1 VTRPPGQGPLA
12 GLRVVELASFIAGPY
27 AGQLLAD
34 LGADVVKIEIP
45 EGGDPFRAFAGG
57 GYGPHF
63 LAYNRNKRSIALDVR
78 DDVGRRAVRRLLEDA
93 DVLVENSRPGV
104 MDRLGLGY
112 DTVRSWNERLI
123 YCSVTGFGQDGPDAH
138 RPVYDTVGQA
148 VGGMLGQNLEPDRPR
163 IVGPAMADGI
173 AGLTAAYAVLA
184 ALHARDR
191 IGTGQH
197 VDVSM
202 FASVAAFLASEAS
215 LWHHTGDRGGPRRRP
230 SLSQSYAFGCAD
242 GRVMTVHL
250 SSPPKFWQGLL
261 AAVGRRDLLDDPRFA
276 TREARIENFEELHDL
291 LAAEFARRSSAVWE
305 QLLADHDVP
314 HARVNA
320 IDEVF
325 AEPQARH
332 LGLELR
338 LRHPTQGEVVT
349 VAPPARFSETP
360 WSGLQAPPVLGE
372 HTESVL
378 SEVGLAGGS
387 ADPRDSHRGSGSDPF

>member
-1 VTRPPGQGPLA
+1 VTRAPRYGPLA

-34 LGADVVKIEIP
+34 LGADVVKVELP
-45 EGGDPFRAFAGG
+45 DGGDPFRSFAGG
-57 GYGPHF
+57 EYGPHF
-63 LAYNRNKRSIALDVR
+63 LAYNRSKRSIALDVR
-78 DDVGRRAVRRLLEDA
+78 EGVGRRAVRELLAEA

-112 DTVRSWNERLI
+112 DTVHGWNERLV
-123 YCSVTGFGQDGPDAH
+123 YCSVSGFGQDGPDAH

-148 VGGMLGQNLEPDRPR
+148 LGGMLGQNLEPERPR
-163 IVGPAMADGI
+163 IIGPAMADGI

-191 IGTGQH
+191 LGVGQH

-202 FASVAAFLASEAS
+202 FAAVAAFLSSEAS

-230 SLSQSYAFGCAD
+230 SMSQSYAFACAD
-242 GRVMTVHL
+242 GRIVTLHL
-250 SSPPKFWQGLL
+250 SSPPKFWHGLV
-261 AAVGRRDLLDDPRFA
+261 AAVGRPDLLDDARFS
-276 TREARIENFEELHDL
+276 TREARVANFEELHDL
-291 LAAEFARRSSAVWE
+291 LAGEFVRRPCAEWE
-305 QLLADHDVP
+305 RLLAEHDVP
-314 HARVNA
+314 HAHVNA

-338 LRHPTQGEVVT
+338 LQHPSEGEVVT
-349 VAPPARFSETP
+349 VAPPARFSATP
-360 WSGLQAPPVLGE
+360 WAGLHAPPVLGE
-372 HTESVL
+372 DTDAVLAELGLSSDATATEGTS
-378 SEVGLAGGS
+378 
-387 ADPRDSHRGSGSDPF
+387 